1 MKELELI
8 KIFNYVNMYLNID
21 LIYIIKSLQKNFD
34 DLELLGKKINK
45 TPKKNR
51 RMRKKRRTTRKK
63 KSKYKL

>member
-1 MKELELI
+1 
-8 KIFNYVNMYLNID
+8 MYLNID
-21 LIYIIKSLQKNFD
+21 LVYIIKSLQKNFD
-34 DLELLGKKINK
+34 DLELLGEKINK